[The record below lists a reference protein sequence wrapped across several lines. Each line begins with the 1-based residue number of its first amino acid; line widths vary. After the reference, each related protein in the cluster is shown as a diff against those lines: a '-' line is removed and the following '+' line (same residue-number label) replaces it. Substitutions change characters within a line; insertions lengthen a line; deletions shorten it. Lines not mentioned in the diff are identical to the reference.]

1 MRHKVN
7 RLIELETW
15 SKTRSNFL
23 RSLLTSLVKS
33 GHLTTTTKR
42 AKALKQYS
50 DEFFWR
56 LVRISNM
63 YESDA
68 DVRREHIRFI
78 KSVIYW
84 EDDGKKVLEVLL
96 PKILDT
102 KRNYWFTSIIKKWV
116 RKWDSS
122 EVYYVKLDI

>member
-33 GHLTTTTKR
+33 GQLTTTTKR

-56 LVRISNM
+56 LVRISDM
-63 YESDA
+63 YEASDA
-68 DVRREHIRFI
+68 RREHVRYI

-84 EDDGKKVLEVLL
+84 DDDGKKVLEVLL
-96 PKILDT
+96 PKVLDT
-102 KRNYWFTSIIKKWV
+102 KRNYWFTSIVKKWL

>member
-33 GHLTTTTKR
+33 GQLTNTTKR
-42 AKALKQYS
+42 AKSLKQYS
-50 DEFFWR
+50 DELFWR
-56 LVRISNM
+56 LVRISDM
-63 YESDA
+63 YEASEA
-68 DVRREHIRFI
+68 RREHVRYI

-84 EDDGKKVLEVLL
+84 DDNSKKVL
-96 PKILDT
+96 
-102 KRNYWFTSIIKKWV
+102 
-116 RKWDSS
+116 
-122 EVYYVKLDI
+122 